1 MPLRKLICIWNY
13 YKEWD
18 IIRGLPS
25 SEVRMPCHKYGP
37 FHIISIPTSKKG
49 KKGKCRLVTIPA
61 EAETAPKCSVFTNSV
76 RAEEWLHTRSS
87 MRSWQGRVQ
96 CPVSPRCVHVSEAA
110 LSAGSGE
117 VSRAQCVLRALLGAW
132 LGREW
137 SFISAPLAGRIAY

>member
-13 YKEWD
+13 YKERD

-61 EAETAPKCSVFTNSV
+61 EAEMLQSAQFLQILWEQRNGSTHEAARGAGREGFSVPQPSV
-76 RAEEWLHTRSS
+76 RSRERGSS
-87 MRSWQGRVQ
+87 ECRVRRGQ
-96 CPVSPRCVHVSEAA
+96 QSSVCV
-110 LSAGSGE
+110 
-117 VSRAQCVLRALLGAW
+117 RALLGAW